1 MGQLTER
8 SLVTLEEPGSNQA
21 DSNFFKEKT
30 KVKKIAH
37 LLVLATPSCEDKM
50 SFYRIGADQTLLD

>member
-50 SFYRIGADQTLLD
+50 SF